1 MVKVVALRKYE
12 DRAMVARERRALEL
26 LCGATRVV
34 QLRRAYLG
42 ARHAHLVFE
51 CATPR
56 LPSWGWGGFKAP
68 WDVTVCA

>member
-1 MVKVVALRKYE
+1 MVKVVPLRKYE

-26 LCGATRVV
+26 LCGAARVV

-51 CATPR
+51 CAPAAIQQGT
-56 LPSWGWGGFKAP
+56 GGP
-68 WDVTVCA
+68 QGLVEV